1 VAVVIPSQA
10 FWLRALSSGPPL
22 WAMADRGYIGGVL
35 PNTQSDMVRW
45 IRNPPAVKPRTLMP
59 NLGVT
64 ESDARDIAAYLST
77 LRAEPV
83 AVRMVRG
90 FIERAV
96 GRQVPDPRGGAGRS
110 E

>member
-1 VAVVIPSQA
+1 
-10 FWLRALSSGPPL
+10 
-22 WAMADRGYIGGVL
+22 
-35 PNTQSDMVRW
+35 
-45 IRNPPAVKPRTLMP
+45 MP
-59 NLGVT
+59 NMGVT

-96 GRQVPDPRGGAGRS
+96 GRQVPDPRGGTVRS
-110 E
+110 D